1 MSPPTQ
7 VIPFTGAG
15 LAAPAPAQPAVPAT
29 NVVQQNVNAYPV
41 QVVIG
46 ANGATI
52 SNVSVNGVTAGTAAG
67 TYTVPAFGS
76 ISIAYTVATP
86 TWTWSNATSGG
97 AAVGA
102 DSATWNTGT
111 STLTDTVT
119 AGGALVASFAGQAY
133 AFLNTPLQGW
143 LSGNSS

>member
-1 MSPPTQ
+1 MPPTQ
-7 VIPFTGAG
+7 VIPFTGPG
-15 LAAPAPAQPAVPAT
+15 PAASPAQPAVPAT
-29 NVVQQNVNAYPV
+29 TVQAQNVNAYPV

-52 SNVSVNGVTAGTAAG
+52 SNVSVNGVTAGTAAW
-67 TYTVPAFGS
+67 TYIVPAFGF

-86 TWTWSNATSGG
+86 TWVWSNAAPGAVPVGG
-97 AAVGA
+97 

-119 AGGALVASFAGQAY
+119 SSGAFQASFAGQAY

-143 LSGNSS
+143 ASGNSS